1 MCALHL
7 VDSTDRLKPKNNQH
21 TVLQLTQVRINY
33 PKEPSFTG
41 GLQGIYELCGIWQEI
56 QLTFPHTTQNSM
68 PQN

>member
-41 GLQGIYELCGIWQEI
+41 GLQGIYELCGI
-56 QLTFPHTTQNSM
+56 
-68 PQN
+68 